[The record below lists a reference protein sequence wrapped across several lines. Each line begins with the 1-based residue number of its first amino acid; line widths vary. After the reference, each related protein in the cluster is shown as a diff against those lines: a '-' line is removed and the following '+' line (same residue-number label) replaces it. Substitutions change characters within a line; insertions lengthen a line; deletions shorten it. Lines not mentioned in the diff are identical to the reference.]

1 MINFRLWKLNKE
13 RKVATL
19 ASLQHLIS
27 VSDERWITFH
37 TYMLV
42 FTCILVF
49 TARIDLCAIF
59 ATLQTVSKRT
69 NFTARIK
76 NPNFFVTT
84 ALKVGSIFNI
94 YL

>member
-1 MINFRLWKLNKE
+1 
-13 RKVATL
+13 
-19 ASLQHLIS
+19 
-27 VSDERWITFH
+27 
-37 TYMLV
+37 MLV
-42 FTCILVF
+42 FNCILVF

-76 NPNFFVTT
+76 NPKFFVTT